1 MARIVMK
8 FGGTSLEGDDR
19 LRAAAEKIAK
29 AHREGNQV
37 VAALSARGKE
47 TDRLIAQAK
56 ALCSDWDPREMDQL
70 LATGELQ
77 SAALCA
83 MALRSLGCPVISL
96 SGRQAGIHTD
106 GIYGNA
112 RILRI
117 DTARMLEALEAGKV
131 VLVAGFQG
139 LSPEGDVTTLGRGG
153 SDTTGVALA
162 WALQADVCRIYTDVD
177 GVYDKD
183 PRKYPEAKKFDRIGY
198 DAMLSLVDGGAQVLH
213 RRSVEIAKRAGIT
226 VEVCSSL
233 TNAPGTLVT
242 NAEA

>member
-8 FGGTSLEGDDR
+8 FGGTSLEGDAR

-29 AHREGNQV
+29 AHKAGNQV
-37 VAALSARGKE
+37 VAVVSARGKE
-47 TDRLIAQAK
+47 TDRLIAQAE
-56 ALCSDWDPREMDQL
+56 ALSSGRELREMDQL

-83 MALRSLGCPVISL
+83 MALGAIGCPAVSL
-96 SGRQAGIHTD
+96 SGSQAGILTD
-106 GIYGNA
+106 GNHGNA
-112 RILRI
+112 HIARI
-117 DTARMLEALEAGKV
+117 DTARILRELEAGRV
-131 VLVAGFQG
+131 VIAAGFQG
-139 LSPEGDVTTLGRGG
+139 LSPQGDVTTLGRGG

-162 WALQADVCRIYTDVD
+162 CALQADVCRIYTDVD

-183 PRKYPEAKKFDRIGY
+183 PQNHPEAKKFDLIDY

-213 RRSVEIAKRAGIT
+213 RRSVEIAKAAGLT
-226 VEVCSSL
+226 VEVRSSL
-233 TNAPGTLVT
+233 TDAPGTLVT